1 MMNDLLIVRLRSR
14 LGTMPQP
21 VGLSIGKVVRSV
33 DDRELVDSTLKA
45 SEVVARYLA
54 ALAAASVAT
63 RDNIAENV
71 PAEFANFRGRL
82 SFGQYADLIQGV
94 ARENIA
100 HPLAKSF
107 ASAFKVNGPGHSA
120 LKSLISIRN
129 GLGHDLRN
137 LSAAKASIVLRQD
150 KPLEALETLLVESSR
165 LLDLPLFLFEDISVV
180 NRKLKARRLLLM
192 GEGEPVPD
200 VIEPSESLDAPNI
213 LYVGHD
219 VGALKLSPFLRW
231 DVIPS
236 RSSYG
241 LFFLDHILV
250 DDEQVN
256 YVSVWDDELKDPAA
270 LQELLELLDFRIR
283 EAEKIVHVN
292 GVSLLGEWLMEKK
305 IREQQSSF
313 ELAPVIWTDFDQGA
327 LLWYEDR
334 LKLEL
339 AKATTE
345 PKAKV
350 SSPGFLTQK
359 VLLDGR
365 SVVNR
370 SELRQLHLLFGISKM
385 VARMLGHPTVD
396 CRATDPLQVGRW
408 QERLECTANLIES
421 FRHTVDFLGRHVSVK
436 ELNLDGLKP
445 TSGNADYVAIR
456 EALVN
461 LFIHQDYSAGG
472 PSAQI
477 EIGPYLS
484 VFHNSGASLVS
495 VEGLVD
501 GGFSTSRNPIIAR
514 ALRLIGFAELAG
526 SGLRAVHQAWRQA
539 SRRPPEVDSNAA
551 ANTFTITL
559 DSRLVAPPVDAFWQ
573 QRLGVKLTPEQ
584 AKALEVLHAL
594 DTLTASQVASG
605 ANLRLTEAQ
614 HALAYLKVQALII
627 EADGRYH
634 LRPDLAPLLKQ
645 KDATE

>member
-1 MMNDLLIVRLRSR
+1 MMNNPLMVGLRAKLSN
-14 LGTMPQP
+14 LPQP
-21 VGLSIGKVVRSV
+21 VAYAVGKVVRSI
-33 DDRELVDSTLKA
+33 DERELVDSTLKA
-45 SEVVARYLA
+45 SEVIARYLS
-54 ALAAASVAT
+54 ALAAASFAM
-63 RDNIAENV
+63 RESNSSCA
-71 PAEFANFRGRL
+71 PSEFENFRGRL
-82 SFGQYADLIQGV
+82 SFGQFVDLIQGV
-94 ARENIA
+94 ARVEVA
-100 HPLAKSF
+100 HPLGRSFSYSFKSG
-107 ASAFKVNGPGHSA
+107 GPGLAA
-120 LKSLISIRN
+120 LRSLVTLRN

-150 KPLEALETLLVESSR
+150 KPLAALESLIEESAR

-270 LQELLELLDFRIR
+270 LQELLELLDCRIR

-313 ELAPVIWTDFDQGA
+313 ELAPVIWTDFDQGT

-339 AKATTE
+339 AKAPTE

-350 SSPGFLTQK
+350 PPPGFLTQK
-359 VLLDGR
+359 VLLDSR

-370 SELRQLHLLFGISKM
+370 SELRQLHLLFGNSKM

-396 CRATDPLQVGRW
+396 CRATDPLQGGRW
-408 QERLECTANLIES
+408 QERLECAANLIES
-421 FRHTVDFLGRHVSVK
+421 FRHTVEFLGRHVSVK

-539 SRRPPEVDSNAA
+539 ARRPPEVDSNSK

-614 HALAYLKVQALII
+614 YALAYLKVQALII

-645 KDATE
+645 KDSTA

>member
-1 MMNDLLIVRLRSR
+1 
-14 LGTMPQP
+14 MPQP
-21 VGLSIGKVVRSV
+21 VALALGKVVRSV

-54 ALAAASVAT
+54 ALAAASFAT
-63 RDNIAENV
+63 RQEIAV
-71 PAEFANFRGRL
+71 KAPAEFYNFKGRL
-82 SFGQYADLIQGV
+82 SFGQFADLIQGA
-94 ARENIA
+94 ARESIA
-100 HPLAKSF
+100 HPLAKNF
-107 ASAFKVNGPGHSA
+107 AVAFKVNETGHNA
-120 LKSLISIRN
+120 LRSLITMRN

-137 LSAAKASIVLRQD
+137 LSAAKASIILRED
-150 KPLEALETLLVESSR
+150 KPLQALESLLDASAR
-165 LLDLPLFLFEDISVV
+165 LLDLPLFLFEDVSVV

-200 VIEPSESLDAPNI
+200 MIEPSESLDAPNI

-219 VGALKLSPFLRW
+219 VGALKLNPFLRW

-270 LQELLELLDFRIR
+270 LQELTELLDCRIR
-283 EAEKIVHVN
+283 EVEIIVHAN

-313 ELAPVIWTDFDQGA
+313 ELAPVIWTDFDQGT

-334 LKLEL
+334 LKMEL
-339 AKATTE
+339 AKAPNE
-345 PKAKV
+345 SKAKV
-350 SSPGFLTQK
+350 PSPGSLIQK

-370 SELRQLHLLFGISKM
+370 SELKQLHLLFGNSKT

-396 CRATDPLQVGRW
+396 CRAVDPSQGGRW
-408 QERLECTANLIES
+408 QERLECAANLVES
-421 FRHTVDFLGRHVSVK
+421 FRHTVEFLGRHVSVK

-484 VFHNSGASLVS
+484 VFHNAGASLVS
-495 VEGLVD
+495 AEGLID

-539 SRRPPEVDSNAA
+539 SRRPPEVDSNAS

-573 QRLGVKLTPEQ
+573 QRLGVKLTHEQ

-594 DTLTASQVASG
+594 DALTASQVASG
-605 ANLRLTEAQ
+605 ANLRLTQAQ
-614 HALAYLKVQALII
+614 HALAYLKVQALVI
-627 EADGRYH
+627 ETEGRFH
-634 LRPDLAPLLKQ
+634 LRPDIAPLLVQ
-645 KDATE
+645 KDSNG

>member
-1 MMNDLLIVRLRSR
+1 MMNDNLIVRFRSR

-21 VGLSIGKVVRSV
+21 VALAVGKVVRSV

-54 ALAAASVAT
+54 AMAAASFAT
-63 RDNIAENV
+63 REDVSACS
-71 PAEFANFRGRL
+71 PAEVVNFRGKL

-100 HPLAKSF
+100 HPLARSF
-107 ASAFKVNGPGHSA
+107 AVAFKVNGIGHAA
-120 LKSLISIRN
+120 LRLLVQIRN

-150 KPLEALETLLVESSR
+150 KPLEALESLIEESAR
-165 LLDLPLFLFEDISVV
+165 LLDLPLFLFEDISVI

-200 VIEPSESLDAPNI
+200 VIEPSESLDAPNV

-219 VGALKLSPFLRW
+219 LGALKLNPFLRW

-270 LQELLELLDFRIR
+270 LQELTELLDCRIR
-283 EAEKIVHVN
+283 EAEKIVHAN

-313 ELAPVIWTDFDQGA
+313 ELAPVIWTDFDQA
-327 LLWYEDR
+327 TLLWYEDR
-334 LKLEL
+334 LKMEL
-339 AKATTE
+339 AKAPTE
-345 PKAKV
+345 SKAKV
-350 SSPGFLTQK
+350 PSPGSLIQK

-370 SELRQLHLLFGISKM
+370 SELKQLHLLFGNSKT

-396 CRATDPLQVGRW
+396 CRAVDPSQGGRW
-408 QERLECTANLIES
+408 QERLECTANLVES
-421 FRHTVDFLGRHVSVK
+421 FRHTVEFLGRHVSVK

-484 VFHNSGASLVS
+484 VFHNAGASLVS
-495 VEGLVD
+495 AEGLID

-539 SRRPPEVDSNAA
+539 SRRPPEVDSNAS

-573 QRLGVKLTPEQ
+573 QRLGVKLTHEQ
-584 AKALEVLHAL
+584 AKALDVLHAL

-614 HALAYLKVQALII
+614 HALAYLKVQALVI
-627 EADGRYH
+627 ETEGRFH
-634 LRPDLAPLLKQ
+634 LRPDLAPLLVQ
-645 KDATE
+645 KDSNG

>member
-1 MMNDLLIVRLRSR
+1 MMNDNLIVRFRSR

-21 VGLSIGKVVRSV
+21 VALAVGKVVRSV

-54 ALAAASVAT
+54 AMAAASFAT
-63 RDNIAENV
+63 REDVSACS
-71 PAEFANFRGRL
+71 PAEVVNFRGKL

-100 HPLAKSF
+100 HPLARSF
-107 ASAFKVNGPGHSA
+107 AVAFKVNGIGHAA
-120 LKSLISIRN
+120 LRLLVQIRN

-150 KPLEALETLLVESSR
+150 KPLEALESLIEESAR
-165 LLDLPLFLFEDISVV
+165 LLDLPLFLFEDISVI

-200 VIEPSESLDAPNI
+200 VIEPSESLDAPNV

-219 VGALKLSPFLRW
+219 LGALKLNPFLRW

-270 LQELLELLDFRIR
+270 LQELTELLDCRIR
-283 EAEKIVHVN
+283 EAEKIVHAN

-313 ELAPVIWTDFDQGA
+313 ELAPVIWTDFDQA
-327 LLWYEDR
+327 TLLWYEDR
-334 LKLEL
+334 LKMEL
-339 AKATTE
+339 AKAPTE
-345 PKAKV
+345 SKAKV
-350 SSPGFLTQK
+350 PSPGSLIQK

-370 SELRQLHLLFGISKM
+370 SELKQLHLLFGNSKT

-396 CRATDPLQVGRW
+396 CRAVDPSQGGRW
-408 QERLECTANLIES
+408 QERL
-421 FRHTVDFLGRHVSVK
+421 
-436 ELNLDGLKP
+436 
-445 TSGNADYVAIR
+445 
-456 EALVN
+456 
-461 LFIHQDYSAGG
+461 
-472 PSAQI
+472 
-477 EIGPYLS
+477 
-484 VFHNSGASLVS
+484 
-495 VEGLVD
+495 
-501 GGFSTSRNPIIAR
+501 
-514 ALRLIGFAELAG
+514 
-526 SGLRAVHQAWRQA
+526 
-539 SRRPPEVDSNAA
+539 
-551 ANTFTITL
+551 
-559 DSRLVAPPVDAFWQ
+559 
-573 QRLGVKLTPEQ
+573 
-584 AKALEVLHAL
+584 
-594 DTLTASQVASG
+594 
-605 ANLRLTEAQ
+605 
-614 HALAYLKVQALII
+614 
-627 EADGRYH
+627 
-634 LRPDLAPLLKQ
+634 
-645 KDATE
+645 